1 VKTALAVIAAAALL
15 PLGAGEYYV
24 NLASQIVIFA
34 VFAASINLLLGYGG
48 LPTLGHAA
56 YLGVGAYLSALLY
69 LKLHLAHWAIAP
81 IALAGTTL
89 MAGVFGIVAL
99 RATGLGFLMLTLA
112 LSQVLWG
119 TAYRWVSMTDGDNG
133 LRGLARPAPFG
144 FNLNEALPFYY
155 FVLAIGVLA
164 VWMMARFVA
173 SPFGATL
180 RGTRDQPRRMS
191 ALGYDV
197 WLIRWITFVY
207 AGFWG
212 AVSGLLF
219 VYYHKYIHPVSL
231 SLANS
236 AEGLLAV
243 IAGGSGTLAGPLV
256 GAAIVL
262 LLKNLVS
269 AYIERW
275 NMLLGFVFV
284 VIVVF
289 MPEGLGPGIRRWWR
303 EPTKYRVEIAFA
315 LAPMAPVLAITVWQ
329 LVARNPSWDFVLVWS
344 IVVTYGVMLIVA
356 APAYAGLREYVPFHW
371 TVCVGAGLLSGVLVW
386 IAQSLMSQPL
396 RLGNLGPL
404 SVLCGGAGVLAGFA
418 YWLIVR
424 GLSPEAMASNAYHL
438 QQDVRAAD

>member
-1 VKTALAVIAAAALL
+1 VKTAIAVIVAAALL
-15 PLGAGEYYV
+15 PLVAGEYYV
-24 NLASQIVIFA
+24 NLASQLIIFA

-48 LPTLGHAA
+48 LATLGHAA
-56 YLGVGAYLSALLY
+56 YLGVAAYLSALVY
-69 LKLHLAHWAIAP
+69 LKLHLAHWAAAP
-81 IALAGTTL
+81 IALVGTTL
-89 MAGVFGIVAL
+89 MAGVFGLVAL

-119 TAYRWVSMTDGDNG
+119 TAYRWVSVTDGDNG
-133 LRGLARPAPFG
+133 LRGLVRPSPFG
-144 FNLNEALPFYY
+144 LNLDEALPFYY
-155 FVLAIGVLA
+155 FALIVGVIAIG
-164 VWMMARFVA
+164 MMARFVN

-197 WLIRWITFVY
+197 WLIRWVTFVY

-219 VYYHKYIHPVSL
+219 VYYNKYIHPVSL

-262 LLKNLVS
+262 LLKNYVS

-289 MPEGLGPGIRRWWR
+289 MPEGVVPGFTRLWQRL
-303 EPTKYRVEIAFA
+303 FA
-315 LAPMAPVLAITVWQ
+315 
-329 LVARNPSWDFVLVWS
+329 S
-344 IVVTYGVMLIVA
+344 
-356 APAYAGLREYVPFHW
+356 
-371 TVCVGAGLLSGVLVW
+371 
-386 IAQSLMSQPL
+386 
-396 RLGNLGPL
+396 
-404 SVLCGGAGVLAGFA
+404 
-418 YWLIVR
+418 R
-424 GLSPEAMASNAYHL
+424 G
-438 QQDVRAAD
+438 

>member
-1 VKTALAVIAAAALL
+1 VKTAIAVIVVAALL
-15 PLGAGEYYV
+15 PLVAGEYYV

-48 LPTLGHAA
+48 LATLGHAA
-56 YLGVGAYLSALLY
+56 YLGVAAYISALVY
-69 LKLHLAHWAIAP
+69 LKLHLGHWAAAP
-81 IALAGTTL
+81 IALVATTL
-89 MAGVFGIVAL
+89 MACIFGLIAL

-119 TAYRWVSMTDGDNG
+119 TAYRWVSVTDGDNG
-133 LRGLARPAPFG
+133 LRGLVRPSPFG
-144 FNLNEALPFYY
+144 LNLDEALPFYY
-155 FVLAIGVLA
+155 FVLVVGVIAI
-164 VWMMARFVA
+164 WMMARFVN

-197 WLIRWITFVY
+197 WLIRWVTFVY

-219 VYYHKYIHPVSL
+219 VYYNKYIHPVSL

-262 LLKNLVS
+262 LLKNYVS

-284 VIVVF
+284 IIVVF
-289 MPEGLGPGIRRWWR
+289 MPEGVVPGFKRLWQRL
-303 EPTKYRVEIAFA
+303 FA
-315 LAPMAPVLAITVWQ
+315 
-329 LVARNPSWDFVLVWS
+329 S
-344 IVVTYGVMLIVA
+344 
-356 APAYAGLREYVPFHW
+356 
-371 TVCVGAGLLSGVLVW
+371 
-386 IAQSLMSQPL
+386 
-396 RLGNLGPL
+396 
-404 SVLCGGAGVLAGFA
+404 
-418 YWLIVR
+418 
-424 GLSPEAMASNAYHL
+424 
-438 QQDVRAAD
+438 RA